1 MFISDDGS
9 VLLFHKTVR
18 QALRAGIQA
27 LLPSTLPVE
36 MTVQMS
42 GETPLAVIRAL
53 QQNPELTIPML
64 ATQLGLSS
72 RTIERH
78 LQKLQQQ
85 GVVKRIGSTKG
96 GYWQVVRIEENK

>member
-36 MTVQMS
+36 MTVQ
-42 GETPLAVIRAL
+42 TPLAVIRAL